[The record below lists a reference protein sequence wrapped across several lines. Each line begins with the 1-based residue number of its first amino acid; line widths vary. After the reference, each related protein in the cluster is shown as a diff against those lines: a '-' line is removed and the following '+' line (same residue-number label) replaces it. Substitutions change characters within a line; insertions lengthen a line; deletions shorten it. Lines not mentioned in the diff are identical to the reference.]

1 MFDWSIDSLMRIGW
15 LIECLALNVTNLEI
29 WEFLMLACFLEIDWG
44 ILFLMMWSHILCYSF
59 WILVCFKVWIVSL
72 LLRKMEV
79 CSETRPCL
87 MWAHPCLVKNSC
99 FKPVLFSWQCELTF
113 SLKMT
118 KKMIELGFL
127 LFIKVVCLDVS

>member
-44 ILFLMMWSHILCYSF
+44 VLFLMMWSHILCYSF

-72 LLRKMEV
+72 LLHKMEV
-79 CSETRPCL
+79 FSETRPCL
-87 MWAHPCLVKNSC
+87 MWAHPCLVKISC
-99 FKPVLFSWQCELTF
+99 FKPMLFSWQCELTF